1 MTDPSKTTPGI
12 TPDITPDALYAM
24 LRRAMRN
31 AGILA
36 LLLAAA
42 AWVGYGW
49 RAAAMLVVGAAISV
63 ASIYEWQRLARMIN
77 ARLDRE
83 QAGANAGVV
92 VLFFLLRLLLFAV
105 VIYGSLKVIHGS
117 GIALLCGLALAVTT
131 MGWEALRLL
140 RE

>member
-1 MTDPSKTTPGI
+1 MTEMTESTADVTPE
-12 TPDITPDALYAM
+12 ALYAM

-31 AGILA
+31 TAALAVLGAAGVWIGA
-36 LLLAAA
+36 
-42 AWVGYGW
+42 GW
-49 RAAAMLVVGAAISV
+49 RNAAMLLVGGAISA
-63 ASIYEWQRLARMIN
+63 ASIYEWLRLAREIN

-83 QAGANAGVV
+83 KPAARAGVV
-92 VLFFLLRLLLFAV
+92 VLFFLFRLAIFAA
-105 VIYGSLKVIHGS
+105 VIYGSLKVIQGS